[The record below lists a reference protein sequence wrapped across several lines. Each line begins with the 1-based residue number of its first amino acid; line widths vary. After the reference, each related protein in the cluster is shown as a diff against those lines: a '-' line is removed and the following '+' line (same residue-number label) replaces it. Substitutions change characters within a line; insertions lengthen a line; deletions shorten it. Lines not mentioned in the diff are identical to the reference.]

1 MGNFLAHLALI
12 EDISEIQFLKQL
24 RVQEQ
29 Y

>member
-1 MGNFLAHLALI
+1 MGNFLAYLALI
-12 EDISEIQFLKQL
+12 EDISEIQFPKQL